1 YYGEAEKA
9 AREAIEL
16 QRKTPFACHVMA
28 HVIEETKEAG
38 EGVEFLTGSRG
49 DWSDTVYNNHLTWHL
64 TLYHL
69 ELGDTE
75 AVLNEYDTILVKSVT
90 PDNRLG
96 LLDASSLLWRLNLMG
111 VDVGNRWQRITDSL
125 RIHIGKHGS
134 SWYDAHLMFSLCHG
148 RLCEETA
155 RLALAREMVKSVE
168 EYAKNGGSYD
178 SSVSEMVGVPC
189 CNALLAYG
197 EEKYDEVVS
206 LLVPLRYDLH
216 RLGGSWAQRQVFNL
230 TMIQAAV
237 NARDIPMA
245 MALVAELKAQKP
257 QCRSLSSLF
266 NSLKTTYDA
275 KNTTPTDHTPS
286 SPARKKP
293 RTEQDNS

>member
-1 YYGEAEKA
+1 MEKRNPWA
-9 AREAIEL
+9 THTL
-16 QRKTPFACHVMA
+16 S
-28 HVIEETKEAG
+28 HVIEEARPVQS
-38 EGVEFLTGSRG
+38 GVELLTQTRENWLDSLIGSHI
-49 DWSDTVYNNHLTWHL
+49 NWHL
-64 TLYHL
+64 ALYYY

-178 SSVSEMVGVPC
+178 SSVSEMVSH
-189 CNALLAYG
+189 A
-197 EEKYDEVVS
+197 
-206 LLVPLRYDLH
+206 
-216 RLGGSWAQRQVFNL
+216 
-230 TMIQAAV
+230 T
-237 NARDIPMA
+237 
-245 MALVAELKAQKP
+245 
-257 QCRSLSSLF
+257 
-266 NSLKTTYDA
+266 
-275 KNTTPTDHTPS
+275 
-286 SPARKKP
+286 
-293 RTEQDNS
+293 